1 MMKVIM
7 ATKFADVMRGI
18 EDEAVVEG
26 PAAVAELRALRDHF
40 RLGRQV
46 AEARLRSKLSQAQV
60 AKRAR
65 VDQADVSRIERGV
78 ANPTLG
84 TLSAVAGAVGLV
96 LDLKRRRP
104 S

>member
-1 MMKVIM
+1 M
-7 ATKFADVMRGI
+7 ATKFADFMRGV
-18 EDEAVVEG
+18 EQEAAAEG
-26 PAAVAELRALRDHF
+26 PEAVAELQALRDHF

-46 AEARLRSKLSQAQV
+46 AQARLQQKLSQAQV
-60 AKRAR
+60 AKRAH

-84 TLSAVAGAVGLV
+84 TLSAVADAVGLV
-96 LDLKRRRP
+96 LDLKRRRRT